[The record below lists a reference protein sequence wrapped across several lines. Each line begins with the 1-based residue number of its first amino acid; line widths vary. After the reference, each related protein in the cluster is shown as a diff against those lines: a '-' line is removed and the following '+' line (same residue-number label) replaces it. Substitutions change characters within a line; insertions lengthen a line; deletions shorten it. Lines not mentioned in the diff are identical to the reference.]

1 MFVALEVKRSR
12 NVHHTDLRALKA
24 FQADYPEATVCL
36 LYMGTEELK
45 ICGVCIRRTK
55 FCHRAR
61 IDGACWRLG

>member
-1 MFVALEVKRSR
+1 VFVALEIKRSR

-45 ICGVCIRRTK
+45 ISGVLCLPCDK
-55 FCHRAR
+55 FLRGLHPTHK
-61 IDGACWRLG
+61 ILP